1 MFDIIKQNYFKGR
14 LKNNL
19 NNNMNKNNKG
29 FTLIELLVVIAIIG
43 ILSGVILVNVGNESE
58 KAKDARI
65 KSSMNQI
72 RPRMETLRAESAT
85 LVYPASPSSDSEIK
99 KMVDDIKEQN
109 TSAGFAIT
117 SDGTNWCATA
127 TLLTKVG
134 SIANPIWCV
143 DAKGYSGYATNCTT
157 DKKCTARTTLLN
169 KNSLSKGVFF
179 FI

>member
-72 RPRMETLRAESAT
+72 RTKMETLRAESST
-85 LVYPASPSSDSEIK
+85 LVYPTNPINDSEIQ
-99 KMVDDIKEQN
+99 KMRDDIVAQN
-109 TSAGFAIT
+109 SAAGFAIT
-117 SDGTNWCATA
+117 SDGTNWCAKA
-127 TLLTKVG
+127 ALITKVDG
-134 SIANPIWCV
+134 ASKTWCV
-143 DAKGYSGYATNCTT
+143 DGKGYSGYATG
-157 DKKCTARTTLLN
+157 CTAY
-169 KNSLSKGVFF
+169 KCQ
-179 FI
+179 

>member
-1 MFDIIKQNYFKGR
+1 
-14 LKNNL
+14 
-19 NNNMNKNNKG
+19 MNKKNKG

-72 RPRMETLRAESAT
+72 RTRMETLRAESAT
-85 LVYPASPSSDSEIK
+85 LQYPTDLSRDPEITKMSGDIK
-99 KMVDDIKEQN
+99 KQNGLN

-117 SDGTNWCATA
+117 SDGTNWCAKA
-127 TLLTKVG
+127 QLLTKVG

-143 DAKGYSGYATNCTT
+143 DAKGYSGYATNCT
-157 DKKCTARTTLLN
+157 DNKCTAVTP
-169 KNSLSKGVFF
+169 
-179 FI
+179 